1 MATISILKKSRAPSR
16 NVFCEGLGFE
26 ALTSSLLFS
35 VIHLGDEKIT
45 LGVRGLNLHD
55 IVLSTVDHR
64 VEPWLDLGGLL
75 IPVTLVARDEH
86 HAKVVTITSTGS
98 IVGNL
103 GRSEISRRVRCFHGS
118 DVVFATVDHRVE
130 PWLDLGGL
138 LIPVTLVA
146 RDREQTQVAATHRLR
161 AHFEGL
167 RRFGVV
173 LTASNDEEQKP
184 EKHERKHY
192 LPDFHQNFLCLG
204 FGMCY
209 RATMTRFIYCL
220 QYGIFSAR
228 SQAQTKNQ
236 HFCCPYSLSIM
247 DSWIK
252 KFSSPKMQNRQFIFT
267 PKIEYKLVAERSEAN
282 PSNLQFPTW
291 CRRRD
296 LNSHDL
302 RHTILSRACLPFH
315 HSGLYRGIV
324 AKII

>member
-55 IVLSTVDHR
+55 IVL
-64 VEPWLDLGGLL
+64 
-75 IPVTLVARDEH
+75 
-86 HAKVVTITSTGS
+86 
-98 IVGNL
+98 
-103 GRSEISRRVRCFHGS
+103 
-118 DVVFATVDHRVE
+118 ATVDHRVE

-204 FGMCY
+204 FGICY

-236 HFCCPYSLSIM
+236 HFC
-247 DSWIK
+247 
-252 KFSSPKMQNRQFIFT
+252 
-267 PKIEYKLVAERSEAN
+267 
-282 PSNLQFPTW
+282 
-291 CRRRD
+291 
-296 LNSHDL
+296 
-302 RHTILSRACLPFH
+302 
-315 HSGLYRGIV
+315 
-324 AKII
+324 